1 MITKRMTAND
11 YAKELHK
18 LKLDEMALEKRIK
31 ARAKELCEQNPDIMI
46 EQSCYVNSHKAKEF
60 VIDDEIRIDYV
71 LKIIETIEDDLVKKH
86 PHKQTEIKF
95 PAEELQTQLKMK
107 CSKSPN
113 GLHQFGFDGSTCS
126 YCGTNVAYL

>member
-18 LKLDEMALEKRIK
+18 LKLDQMALEKRIR
-31 ARAKELCEQNPDIMI
+31 ARAKELCTQCPDIMI

-71 LKIIETIEDDLVKKH
+71 LKIIETIEADLAKKH
-86 PHKQTEIKF
+86 PHKQTTINFPLTQHEKLMNIAKGIKDLNI
-95 PAEELQTQLKMK
+95 PK
-107 CSKSPN
+107 SKE
-113 GLHQFGFDGSTCS
+113 
-126 YCGTNVAYL
+126 